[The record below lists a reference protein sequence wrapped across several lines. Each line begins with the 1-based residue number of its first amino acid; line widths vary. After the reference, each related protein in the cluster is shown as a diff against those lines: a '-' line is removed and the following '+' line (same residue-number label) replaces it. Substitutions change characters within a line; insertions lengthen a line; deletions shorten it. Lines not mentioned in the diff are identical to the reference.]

1 MMSEKSSILSKN
13 IRYLRKKH
21 GWKQEELAQKL
32 GYKSYTT
39 IQKWESNDSVP
50 PLKKLQLLA
59 QVFDVDI
66 NELAASD
73 LSQRMPDNAIP
84 YFATGMVP
92 VLGRI
97 PAGNPFL
104 CEEFTEGY
112 EPVDKPHPEEYYWLR
127 VSGFSMIGAG
137 ISDGDLVLIHTQNYA
152 ENNQIVACRVNGDEA
167 TLKRFHDQGDSV
179 MLVPENDEFPVR
191 VVPKKDFETGD
202 AAIMGIAVEFKRKL
216 W

>member
-1 MMSEKSSILSKN
+1 MSEKSSVLSKN

-21 GWKQEELAQKL
+21 GWKQDELSQKL

-39 IQKWESNDSVP
+39 VQKWESDDSSP
-50 PLKKLQLLA
+50 PFKKLQMLA
-59 QVFDVDI
+59 QVFGVDM
-66 NELAASD
+66 NELTETDLAA
-73 LSQRMPDNAIP
+73 RIPDDAIP
-84 YFATGMVP
+84 YSATGMVP

-127 VSGFSMIGAG
+127 VNGYSMIGAG
-137 ISDGDLVLIHTQNYA
+137 IADGDLVLIHTQNYA
-152 ENNQIVACRVNGDEA
+152 EDNQIVACRINGDEA
-167 TLKRFHDQGDSV
+167 TLKRFRDQGDV
-179 MLVPENDEFPVR
+179 IALIPENDAFPTR
-191 VVPKKDFETGD
+191 TISKKDFETGD
-202 AAIMGIAVEFKRKL
+202 AAIMGVAVEFKRKL